1 MSAGRV
7 RQPRR
12 GRGSIIVISAPSGT
26 GKSTLVKR
34 LMAAAPNLGFSVSYT
49 TRPPRA
55 GEKNRRDYFFVSRR
69 QFERMAARGEFVEW
83 ANVFGHLYGTAKK
96 QIRAAQKRGQ
106 DILLDIDVQGHRQ
119 VRRKLPEAVSIFVLP
134 PSFRELERRLRHRH
148 SDMPEVIARRL
159 QTARREITHWPEYD
173 YLVVNDHI
181 VGAGKALLAVVE
193 AARFRREMQVERVRD
208 ICKTFGG

>member
-1 MSAGRV
+1 MSVGRV
-7 RQPRR
+7 RKPRR

-34 LMAAAPNLGFSVSYT
+34 LMAAAPNLVFSVSYT

-55 GEKNRRDYFFVSRR
+55 GERNRRDYFFVSRR
-69 QFERMAARGEFVEW
+69 QFEQMAARGEFVEW
-83 ANVFGHLYGTAKK
+83 ANVFGQLYGTAKK
-96 QIRAAQKRGQ
+96 QIRAAQERGQ

-119 VRRKLPEAVSIFVLP
+119 VRGKLPEAVSIFVLP

-159 QTARREITHWPEYD
+159 QTARREIRHWPEYD

-181 VGAGKALLAVVE
+181 AGAGKALLVVVE
-193 AARFRREMQVERVRD
+193 AARFRREMQIDRVRD